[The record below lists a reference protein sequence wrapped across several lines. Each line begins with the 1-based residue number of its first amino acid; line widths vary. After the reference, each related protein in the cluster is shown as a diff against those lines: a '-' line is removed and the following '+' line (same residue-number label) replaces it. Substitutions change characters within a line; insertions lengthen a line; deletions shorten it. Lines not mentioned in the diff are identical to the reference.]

1 MERFTSPTTKS
12 QILANIVK
20 LWKTESKNFSENP
33 GDLYQR
39 GRYAMMLDVLKT
51 IEIYEKGGNE

>member
-12 QILANIVK
+12 QILANIVN
-20 LWKTESKNFSENP
+20 LWKTESKNFAENP

-39 GRYAMMLDVLKT
+39 GRDSMMVDVLKA
-51 IEIYEKGGNE
+51 IKIYEKGGNE